1 MFSLWEIIRNV
12 VPSMYCVFTILCIQ
26 ARDKPRPISYTCL
39 YIMHACT
46 QPIPYTCN
54 IAMCCKYPFCSIEIE
69 MIYCYAIFLVHISFK
84 LLHMIV

>member
-12 VPSMYCVFTILCIQ
+12 VPSMYCVFTILCIR

-54 IAMCCKYPFCSIEIE
+54 IAMCCKYPIEIE
-69 MIYCYAIFLVHISFK
+69 MIYCYAYSWFIYLLIK